1 MSGGLWQAGLALGL
15 AVALHLGAFAWHP
28 GPAGAVASGE
38 AGDAL
43 VSVQPAD
50 AGLTALVAAWDAP
63 PPAVA
68 PVFAP
73 IEAPAMPQADAPPMP
88 APDAPPVMAAL
99 APPAMPVVA
108 DALPEGAAAL
118 PPPVVAEPPKP
129 APEARPKPRAE
140 TPKPAA
146 KPRPQAAAQAGQK
159 AAGTGGGAQA
169 GNAGKAQAA
178 TLSRAQVNDLKAG
191 WGAAIRARVERRKR
205 HPAGAASGTVTVRLV
220 VTAAGAL
227 AGVSVAKSSGNAALD
242 AAAVAAV
249 QGAGGFPPAP
259 AGLPGGS
266 HSFTLPMR
274 FAR

>member
-1 MSGGLWQAGLALGL
+1 MSGGVWQAGLALGL
-15 AVALHLGAFAWHP
+15 AVALHLAVFAVRP

-50 AGLTALVAAWDAP
+50 DGLAALVASWDAP
-63 PPAVA
+63 PVVAAPAVVAPEAMALPEA
-68 PVFAP
+68 PVL
-73 IEAPAMPQADAPPMP
+73 P
-88 APDAPPVMAAL
+88 APEAPPVMAAL
-99 APPAMPVVA
+99 APPALPLAA
-108 DALPEGAAAL
+108 DAPLPEAAPL
-118 PPPVVAEPPKP
+118 PPPVLAEPPKP
-129 APEARPKPRAE
+129 TPEARPKPRADK
-140 TPKPAA
+140 PKAVAKPAA
-146 KPRPQAAAQAGQK
+146 QPPAQAGQK
-159 AAGTGGGAQA
+159 AAGSGGGAQA
-169 GNAGKAQAA
+169 GKAGKAQAA

-227 AGVSVAKSSGNAALD
+227 AGVSVAKSSGNPALD

-249 QGAGGFPPAP
+249 QGAGAFPPAP

-274 FAR
+274 FQR

>member
-1 MSGGLWQAGLALGL
+1 MTGGVWQAGLALGL
-15 AVALHLGAFAWHP
+15 AAALHLAVFAVRP

-43 VSVQPAD
+43 VSVQPVD
-50 AGLTALVAAWDAP
+50 AGLAALVASWDAP
-63 PPAVA
+63 PVVAAPAVA
-68 PVFAP
+68 AP
-73 IEAPAMPQADAPPMP
+73 EATVPPEAPALP
-88 APDAPPVMAAL
+88 APEAPPVMAAL
-99 APPAMPVVA
+99 APPVMPVA
-108 DALPEGAAAL
+108 TDTPLPRSVPL
-118 PPPVVAEPPKP
+118 PPPVLAEPPKP
-129 APEARPKPRAE
+129 VPEARPKPRAE
-140 TPKPAA
+140 KPKAEAKPAA
-146 KPRPQAAAQAGQK
+146 KPAAQAGQK
-159 AAGTGGGAQA
+159 AAGSGGGAQA

-227 AGVSVAKSSGNAALD
+227 AGVSVARSSGNPALD
-242 AAAVAAV
+242 AAALAAV
-249 QGAGGFPPAP
+249 QGAGAFPPAP
-259 AGLPGGS
+259 DGLPGGS

>member
-1 MSGGLWQAGLALGL
+1 MSGGVWQAGLALGL
-15 AVALHLGAFAWHP
+15 AVALHWAVFALHP
-28 GPAGAVASGE
+28 GPAGAVASGDG
-38 AGDAL
+38 GDAL

-50 AGLTALVAAWDAP
+50 AGLAALVAEWDAP

-68 PVFAP
+68 AVSAP
-73 IEAPAMPQADAPPMP
+73 IEAPAVPQADVAP
-88 APDAPPVMAAL
+88 APAPEAPPVLAAL
-99 APPAMPVVA
+99 APPALPLVA
-108 DALPEGAAAL
+108 DAPLPEAAPL
-118 PPPVVAEPPKP
+118 PPPVLAEPTKP
-129 APEARPKPRAE
+129 APEARPKPRADK
-140 TPKPAA
+140 PKAVAKPAA
-146 KPRPQAAAQAGQK
+146 KPPAQAGQK
-159 AAGTGGGAQA
+159 AAGSGGGAQA
-169 GNAGKAQAA
+169 GQSGKAQAA

-227 AGVSVAKSSGNAALD
+227 AGVSVAKSSGNPALD

-249 QGAGGFPPAP
+249 QGAGAFPPAP

-274 FAR
+274 FQR